1 MKINKGVLYILLGA
15 SFFGFTPIFAKLGFS
30 YGYSLGQINIA
41 QMVISFILLWSFTF
55 IKRSSFK
62 GLNSKNVL
70 QIMMTGCFVGL
81 TSIFYYGSMQYLPAS
96 LAIILM
102 FQFVWIGI
110 ILEWISSKIKPSP
123 VTVLSIILILIGVF
137 FASNIINGDIQ
148 GLPLKGFIFG
158 ILSAFTYAGFIFFSG
173 KVAVH
178 VDPWTRSSLMVTG
191 SAILVL
197 ILFMGDIP
205 SVLPLEENLLTIAVG
220 VSLFGAVLPP
230 LFFAAG
236 APLVSG
242 GIANILT
249 SIELPI
255 AILSASIILSETV
268 TPLQW
273 AGTAIILAA
282 IAFNELGTGLFRRR
296 KIINEKVRH
305 L

>member
-1 MKINKGVLYILLGA
+1 MKLNKGVLFILLGA

-30 YGYSLGQINIA
+30 FGYSLGQINIV
-41 QMVISFILLWSFTF
+41 QMVISFFLLWSFTL

-62 GLNSKNVL
+62 GLNKKNLL
-70 QIMMTGCFVGL
+70 QIMITGCFIGL

-110 ILEWISSKIKPSP
+110 ILEWIFSKIKPAL
-123 VTVLSIILILIGVF
+123 VTILSIILILVGVF
-137 FASNIINGDIQ
+137 FASNILHGDIQ
-148 GLPLKGFIFG
+148 GLPIKGFIFG
-158 ILSAFTYAGFIFFSG
+158 ILSAFTYAGFIFSSG
-173 KVAVH
+173 KVAVN

-191 SAILVL
+191 STILVL
-197 ILFMGDIP
+197 VLFVRDVP
-205 SVLPLEENLLTIAVG
+205 SVLPLEVNLLTTSLG

-230 LFFAAG
+230 LFFAVG

-255 AILSASIILSETV
+255 TIILASLILSEAV

-273 AGTAIILAA
+273 LGTAIILVA
-282 IAFNELGTGLFRRR
+282 IGLNELGTNHFRMR
-296 KIINEKVRH
+296 KHN
-305 L
+305 

>member
-1 MKINKGVLYILLGA
+1 MKLNKGVLFILLGA

-30 YGYSLGQINIA
+30 YGYSLGQINIV
-41 QMVISFILLWSFTF
+41 QMIISLFLLWSFTL

-62 GLNSKNVL
+62 GLTKKNVI
-70 QIMMTGCFVGL
+70 QIMITGCFVGL

-110 ILEWISSKIKPSP
+110 ILEWIFSKIKPAP
-123 VTVLSIILILIGVF
+123 VTILSIILILIGVF
-137 FASNIINGDIQ
+137 FASNFVNGDIQ
-148 GLPLKGFIFG
+148 GLPIKGFIFG
-158 ILSAFTYAGFIFFSG
+158 ILSAFTYAGFIFCSG
-173 KVAVH
+173 KVAVN
-178 VDPWTRSSLMVTG
+178 VDPWTRSSLMITG
-191 SAILVL
+191 STILVL
-197 ILFMGDIP
+197 VIFMRDIP
-205 SVLPLEENLLTIAVG
+205 TVLPLEKNLLTTAVG

-255 AILSASIILSETV
+255 AILSASLILTEAV

-273 AGTAIILAA
+273 LGTAIILVA
-282 IAFNELGTGLFRRR
+282 IALNELGTKLFPY
-296 KIINEKVRH
+296 
-305 L
+305 

>member
-1 MKINKGVLYILLGA
+1 MKSNKGVLFILLGA

-30 YGYSLGQINIA
+30 YGYSLGQINIV
-41 QMVISFILLWSFTF
+41 QMVISFFLLWSFTL

-62 GLNSKNVL
+62 GLNKKNVF
-70 QIMMTGCFVGL
+70 QIMITGCFVGL

-96 LAIILM
+96 LSIILM

-110 ILEWISSKIKPSP
+110 ILEWIFSKIKPAP
-123 VTVLSIILILIGVF
+123 VTILSIILILIGVF
-137 FASNIINGDIQ
+137 FASNFVNGDIQ

-158 ILSAFTYAGFIFFSG
+158 ILSAFTYAGFIFCSG
-173 KVAVH
+173 KVAVN
-178 VDPWTRSSLMVTG
+178 VDPWTRTSLMITG
-191 SAILVL
+191 STFLVL
-197 ILFMGDIP
+197 VLFMRDIP
-205 SVLPLEENLLTIAVG
+205 TVLPLEQNLVTTAVG

-242 GIANILT
+242 GVANILT

-255 AILSASIILSETV
+255 AILSASLILSEVV

-273 AGTAIILAA
+273 LGTAIILVA
-282 IAFNELGTGLFRRR
+282 IALNEFGTNLFRNR
-296 KIINEKVRH
+296 KH
-305 L
+305 Y

>member
-1 MKINKGVLYILLGA
+1 MKFNKGIIFVLIGA
-15 SFFGFTPIFAKLGFS
+15 GCFGFTPVFAKLGFS
-30 YGYSLGQINIA
+30 YGYSLGQITIV
-41 QMVISFILLWSFTF
+41 QMIISAFLLWSFTIF
-55 IKRSSFK
+55 NKRSSFK
-62 GLNSKNVL
+62 GINRKNIL
-70 QIMMTGCFVGL
+70 PIMMTGCFVGL
-81 TSIFYYGSMQYLPAS
+81 TSIFYYGAMQYLPAS

-110 ILEWISSKIKPSP
+110 ILEWIFSKIKPAP

-137 FASNIINGDIQ
+137 FASNILNGDIQ
-148 GLPLKGFIFG
+148 GLPIKGFVFG

-178 VDPWTRSSLMVTG
+178 VDPLTRTSIMVTG
-191 SAILVL
+191 STILVL
-197 ILFMGDIP
+197 ALFMRDIP
-205 SVLPLEENLLTIAVG
+205 SVFPLEGNLLTVATG

-230 LFFAAG
+230 LFFAVG
-236 APLVSG
+236 APLISG

-273 AGTAIILAA
+273 LGTAIILVA
-282 IAFNELGTGLFRRR
+282 IVLNELGATFLY
-296 KIINEKVRH
+296 KVKT
-305 L
+305 